1 MHPGCA
7 SHTPPDRSKK
17 TAVGAFTRLGIPD
30 KFAPIGLHEDIM
42 SILGIDSN
50 GIINAVR
57 EAMNKDFEEDD
68 NWEDDV

>member
-1 MHPGCA
+1 
-7 SHTPPDRSKK
+7 
-17 TAVGAFTRLGIPD
+17 
-30 KFAPIGLHEDIM
+30 M